1 MAKNE
6 PRPELWQVRCQEAGE
21 AGGRGRAGRR
31 RHRGSGPSRL
41 PEAGSAR
48 PGAWFPRRGGTIGA
62 ASFRAAHAGGGA
74 EEEVEVKPEFD
85 GQVAVVTGAASG
97 IGRAIAALFLRR
109 GARVAILDID
119 EVGLEAALRML
130 DGGERLLGVCT
141 DVSDSSALR
150 EARRRVLERFAKVDI
165 LVNNTGIYPYLSLPE
180 MSAEEWDRVFAV
192 NTRSVMLATQN
203 FMADMVAR
211 RFGRVVCIVTE
222 DAYVAK
228 PQLAH
233 YAASKAAVASLVKS
247 FALELAPH
255 GVFVNGVSP
264 GAVATGRAKKMD
276 WFAPRVA
283 QIPCGY
289 AAEPE
294 DIAEVVLFLASRRN
308 RYIVGETVL
317 ANGGTAMI

>member
-1 MAKNE
+1 ME
-6 PRPELWQVRCQEAGE
+6 QEFE
-21 AGGRGRAGRR
+21 
-31 RHRGSGPSRL
+31 
-41 PEAGSAR
+41 
-48 PGAWFPRRGGTIGA
+48 
-62 ASFRAAHAGGGA
+62 
-74 EEEVEVKPEFD
+74 

-109 GARVAILDID
+109 GARVAILDINEKGLD
-119 EVGLEAALRML
+119 ETQRNLV
-130 DGGERLLGVCT
+130 GGERLFCVRT
-141 DVSDSSALR
+141 DVSDASALG
-150 EARRRVLERFAKVDI
+150 EARNRILERFAQVDI
-165 LVNNTGIYPYLSLPE
+165 LVNNTGIYPYLSLSE
-180 MSAEEWDRVFAV
+180 MSAKEWDRVFAV
-192 NTRSVMLATQN
+192 NTRSVMLATQT
-203 FMADMVAR
+203 FMPDMIAR
-211 RFGRVVCIVTE
+211 SYGRVVCIVTE

-228 PQLAH
+228 PKLAH

-264 GAVATGRAKKMD
+264 GAVATERAKNMD
-276 WFAPRVA
+276 WFAPRIA

-308 RYIVGETVL
+308 RYIVGETVV

>member
-1 MAKNE
+1 ME
-6 PRPELWQVRCQEAGE
+6 QEFE
-21 AGGRGRAGRR
+21 
-31 RHRGSGPSRL
+31 
-41 PEAGSAR
+41 
-48 PGAWFPRRGGTIGA
+48 
-62 ASFRAAHAGGGA
+62 
-74 EEEVEVKPEFD
+74 

-109 GARVAILDID
+109 GARVAILDVN
-119 EVGLEAALRML
+119 EKGLAEAERSLE
-130 DGGERLLGVCT
+130 GGERLLCVRS
-141 DVSDSSALR
+141 DVSDTNALR
-150 EARRRVLERFAKVDI
+150 EARKRILGRFEQVDI
-165 LVNNTGIYPYLSLPE
+165 LVNNTGIYPYLSLSE

-192 NTRSVMLATQN
+192 NTRSAMLATQT
-203 FMADMVAR
+203 FMSDMISR
-211 RFGRVVCIVTE
+211 RYGRVVCIVTE

-228 PQLAH
+228 PKLAH

-264 GAVATGRAKKMD
+264 GAVATERAKNMD
-276 WFAPRVA
+276 WFAPRIA

-308 RYIVGETVL
+308 RYIVGETVV
-317 ANGGTAMI
+317 ANGGTPMI

>member
-1 MAKNE
+1 ME
-6 PRPELWQVRCQEAGE
+6 QEFE
-21 AGGRGRAGRR
+21 
-31 RHRGSGPSRL
+31 
-41 PEAGSAR
+41 
-48 PGAWFPRRGGTIGA
+48 
-62 ASFRAAHAGGGA
+62 
-74 EEEVEVKPEFD
+74 

-119 EVGLEAALRML
+119 ENGLEEAAREL
-130 DGGERLLGVCT
+130 DGDERLLGVRT
-141 DVSDSSALR
+141 DVSDKNALR
-150 EARRRVLERFAKVDI
+150 EARERIQERFTQVDI
-165 LVNNTGIYPYLSLPE
+165 LVNNTGIYPYLSLSE

-192 NTRSVMLATQN
+192 NTRSVMLATQT
-203 FMADMVAR
+203 FMSDMIAR
-211 RFGRVVCIVTE
+211 NYGRVVCIVTE

-228 PQLAH
+228 PKLAH

-247 FALELAPH
+247 FALELAPR

-264 GAVATGRAKKMD
+264 GAVATERAKNMD
-276 WFAPRVA
+276 WFAPRIA

-308 RYIVGETVL
+308 RYIVGETVV
-317 ANGGTAMI
+317 ANGGTSMI

>member
-1 MAKNE
+1 VE
-6 PRPELWQVRCQEAGE
+6 QEFE
-21 AGGRGRAGRR
+21 
-31 RHRGSGPSRL
+31 
-41 PEAGSAR
+41 
-48 PGAWFPRRGGTIGA
+48 
-62 ASFRAAHAGGGA
+62 
-74 EEEVEVKPEFD
+74 

-109 GARVAILDID
+109 GARVAILDVN
-119 EVGLEAALRML
+119 EKGLAEAERSLE
-130 DGGERLLGVCT
+130 GGERLLCVRS
-141 DVSDSSALR
+141 DVSDTNALR
-150 EARRRVLERFAKVDI
+150 EARKRILGRFEQVDI
-165 LVNNTGIYPYLSLPE
+165 LVNNTGIYPYLSLSE

-192 NTRSVMLATQN
+192 NTRSAMLATQT
-203 FMADMVAR
+203 FMSDMISR
-211 RFGRVVCIVTE
+211 RYGRVVCIVTE

-228 PQLAH
+228 PKLAH

-264 GAVATGRAKKMD
+264 GAVATERAKNMD
-276 WFAPRVA
+276 WFAPRIA

-308 RYIVGETVL
+308 RYIVGETVV

>member
-1 MAKNE
+1 M
-6 PRPELWQVRCQEAGE
+6 PPEEDELE
-21 AGGRGRAGRR
+21 
-31 RHRGSGPSRL
+31 H
-41 PEAGSAR
+41 
-48 PGAWFPRRGGTIGA
+48 
-62 ASFRAAHAGGGA
+62 
-74 EEEVEVKPEFD
+74 EFE
-85 GQVAVVTGAASG
+85 GQVAAVTGGASG
-97 IGRAIAALFLRR
+97 IGRAIVALLLRR
-109 GARVAILDID
+109 GARVAILDVD
-119 EVGLEAALRML
+119 EAGLEEAARAL
-130 DGGERLLGVCT
+130 DGGDRLLGVPA
-141 DVSDSSALR
+141 DVSDAGAVG
-150 EARRRVLERFAKVDI
+150 EARERIRERFAPVDV
-165 LVNNTGIYPYLSLPE
+165 LVNNTGIYPYLSLSE

-192 NTRSVMLATQN
+192 NTRSVMLATQA
-203 FMADMVAR
+203 FMPDMVAR

-228 PQLAH
+228 PRLAH

-264 GAVATGRAKKMD
+264 GAVATERAKAMD
-276 WFAPRVA
+276 WFAPRLA

-308 RYIVGETVL
+308 RYIVGETVV

>member
-1 MAKNE
+1 ME
-6 PRPELWQVRCQEAGE
+6 QEFE
-21 AGGRGRAGRR
+21 R
-31 RHRGSGPSRL
+31 
-41 PEAGSAR
+41 
-48 PGAWFPRRGGTIGA
+48 
-62 ASFRAAHAGGGA
+62 
-74 EEEVEVKPEFD
+74 
-85 GQVAVVTGAASG
+85 QVAVVTGAASG

-109 GARVAILDID
+109 GARVAVLDIN
-119 EVGLEAALRML
+119 EKGLAEAERSLE
-130 DGGERLLGVCT
+130 GGERLLCVRS
-141 DVSDSSALR
+141 DVSDTNALR
-150 EARRRVLERFAKVDI
+150 EARKRILERFEQVDI
-165 LVNNTGIYPYLSLPE
+165 LVNNTGIYPYLSLSE

-192 NTRSVMLATQN
+192 NARSVMLATQT
-203 FMADMVAR
+203 FMPDMISR

-228 PQLAH
+228 PKLAH

-264 GAVATGRAKKMD
+264 GAVATERAKNMD
-276 WFAPRVA
+276 WFAPRIA

-308 RYIVGETVL
+308 RYIVGETVV

>member
-1 MAKNE
+1 ME
-6 PRPELWQVRCQEAGE
+6 R
-21 AGGRGRAGRR
+21 
-31 RHRGSGPSRL
+31 
-41 PEAGSAR
+41 
-48 PGAWFPRRGGTIGA
+48 
-62 ASFRAAHAGGGA
+62 
-74 EEEVEVKPEFD
+74 EFE

-109 GARVAILDID
+109 GARVAILDIN
-119 EVGLEAALRML
+119 EKGLDATQRSLV
-130 DGGERLLGVCT
+130 GGERLLCVRT
-141 DVSDSSALR
+141 DVSDKNALR
-150 EARRRVLERFAKVDI
+150 EARKRILEHFPQVDI
-165 LVNNTGIYPYLSLPE
+165 LVNNTGIYPYLSLSE
-180 MSAEEWDRVFAV
+180 MSAKEWDRVFAV
-192 NTRSVMLATQN
+192 NTRSVMLATQT
-203 FMADMVAR
+203 FMPGMIDR
-211 RFGRVVCIVTE
+211 GYGRVVCIVTE

-228 PQLAH
+228 PKLAH

-264 GAVATGRAKKMD
+264 GAVATERAKNMD
-276 WFAPRVA
+276 WFAPRIA

-308 RYIVGETVL
+308 RYIVGETVV

>member
-1 MAKNE
+1 ME
-6 PRPELWQVRCQEAGE
+6 QEFE
-21 AGGRGRAGRR
+21 
-31 RHRGSGPSRL
+31 
-41 PEAGSAR
+41 
-48 PGAWFPRRGGTIGA
+48 
-62 ASFRAAHAGGGA
+62 
-74 EEEVEVKPEFD
+74 
-85 GQVAVVTGAASG
+85 GQVAVVTGGARG
-97 IGRAIAALFLRR
+97 IGRAIVSLLLQR
-109 GARVAILDID
+109 GAQVAILDVD
-119 EVGLEAALRML
+119 EAGLEEAGRELR
-130 DGGERLLGVCT
+130 GGESLLGVPT
-141 DVSDSSALR
+141 DVSDTSALR
-150 EARRRVLERFAKVDI
+150 FARERVLERFARVDV
-165 LVNNTGIYPYLSLPE
+165 LVNNTGIYPYLSLSE

-192 NTRSVMLATQN
+192 NTRSVMLATQT
-203 FMADMVAR
+203 FMSDMIAR

-228 PQLAH
+228 PRLAH

-264 GAVATGRAKKMD
+264 GAVGTERAKKMD

-308 RYIVGETVL
+308 RYIVGETIV

>member
-1 MAKNE
+1 ME
-6 PRPELWQVRCQEAGE
+6 R
-21 AGGRGRAGRR
+21 
-31 RHRGSGPSRL
+31 
-41 PEAGSAR
+41 
-48 PGAWFPRRGGTIGA
+48 
-62 ASFRAAHAGGGA
+62 
-74 EEEVEVKPEFD
+74 EFK
-85 GQVAVVTGAASG
+85 GQVAAVTGGACG
-97 IGRAIAALFLRR
+97 IGQAIVALLLER
-109 GARVAILDID
+109 GARVAVLDVD
-119 EVGLEAALRML
+119 EAALGESARAL
-130 DGGERLLGVCT
+130 GAGERLLGVPA
-141 DVSDSSALR
+141 DVSDARALHMAR
-150 EARRRVLERFAKVDI
+150 ERIRERLGPVDV
-165 LVNNTGIYPYLSLPE
+165 LVNNTGIYPYLSLSD

-192 NTRSVMLATQN
+192 NTRSVMLATQT
-203 FMADMVAR
+203 FMPDMVAR

-228 PQLAH
+228 PKLAH

-264 GAVATGRAKKMD
+264 GAVATERARGMD

-308 RYIVGETVL
+308 RYIVGETVI
-317 ANGGTAMI
+317 ANGGIAMH

>member
-1 MAKNE
+1 LE
-6 PRPELWQVRCQEAGE
+6 QEFE
-21 AGGRGRAGRR
+21 
-31 RHRGSGPSRL
+31 
-41 PEAGSAR
+41 
-48 PGAWFPRRGGTIGA
+48 
-62 ASFRAAHAGGGA
+62 
-74 EEEVEVKPEFD
+74 
-85 GQVAVVTGAASG
+85 GQVAVVTGGARG
-97 IGRAIAALFLRR
+97 IGRAIVSLLLQR
-109 GARVAILDID
+109 GARVAILDVD
-119 EVGLEAALRML
+119 EAGLEEAGRTLG
-130 DGGERLLGVCT
+130 DGENLLGVPT
-141 DVSDSSALR
+141 DVSDTSALR
-150 EARRRVLERFAKVDI
+150 FARERVLERFSRVDV
-165 LVNNTGIYPYLSLPE
+165 LVNNTGIYPYLSLRE
-180 MSAEEWDRVFAV
+180 MSAKEWDRVFAV
-192 NTRSVMLATQN
+192 NTRSVMLATQT
-203 FMADMVAR
+203 FMSDMIAR

-228 PQLAH
+228 PRLAH

-264 GAVATGRAKKMD
+264 GAVGTERAKNMD

-308 RYIVGETVL
+308 RYIVGETIV